1 MTNEKNTPTTRVEAL
16 SCGEKDH
23 DFKNRGQV
31 YTQGG
36 QLYTHSND
44 EYIDQ
49 RYALIML
56 INSSNNMIF
65 DRLHT
70 IDAEDFYSESG
81 RTLWKAIAFVAQQQV
96 KAGKGHEP
104 FDRTQLWDKYRAMQE
119 FDGIG
124 GTTTQLLTDIAA
136 GQRVWRANYEQ
147 LDYALYCL
155 ARNRAYRAA
164 YIIQGCAGDAAN
176 GGLRDI
182 VTVAHNAEF
191 LAVLASRAL
200 NHAGNPNRAGW
211 EAVA

>member
-1 MTNEKNTPTTRVEAL
+1 MTNEKNTPTTGVGVP
-16 SCGEKDH
+16 SCKLNH
-23 DFKNRGQV
+23 SQV
-31 YTQGG
+31 YTQGE
-36 QLYTHSND
+36 QLYAHSND

-49 RYALIML
+49 RLALIML

-65 DRLHT
+65 DRRHT
-70 IDAEDFYSESG
+70 IAVEDFYSESG

-104 FDRTQLWDKYRAMQE
+104 FDRTQLWDTYQAMQE

-124 GTTTQLLTDIAA
+124 GTTTRLLVDIAA
-136 GQRVWRANYEQ
+136 GQRVWRATYGQ

-164 YIIQGCAGDAAN
+164 YMIQGCAGDAAN
-176 GGLRDI
+176 GELHDI
-182 VTVAHNAEF
+182 ATVAHNAEF

-211 EAVA
+211 EVVA

>member
-1 MTNEKNTPTTRVEAL
+1 MTNEKNAPTTGVGAYSKL
-16 SCGEKDH
+16 NHS
-23 DFKNRGQV
+23 QV
-31 YTQGG
+31 YTQDE
-36 QLYTHSND
+36 QLYRHSND
-44 EYIDQ
+44 EYIEQ

-65 DRLHT
+65 DRRHT
-70 IDAEDFYSESG
+70 IAVEDFYSESG

-104 FDRTQLWDKYRAMQE
+104 FDRTQLWDTYQAMQE
-119 FDGIG
+119 FDGIA
-124 GTTTQLLTDIAA
+124 GTTTRLLTDIAA
-136 GQRVWRANYEQ
+136 GHGVWRATYEQ

-164 YIIQGCAGDAAN
+164 YMIQGCAGDAAN
-176 GGLRDI
+176 GELHDI
-182 VTVAHNAEF
+182 ATVAHNAEF

-211 EAVA
+211 EVVA

>member
-1 MTNEKNTPTTRVEAL
+1 MTNEKNTPTTGVGVP
-16 SCGEKDH
+16 SCKLNH
-23 DFKNRGQV
+23 SQV
-31 YTQGG
+31 YTQDE

-65 DRLHT
+65 DRRHT
-70 IDAEDFYSESG
+70 IAVEDFYSESG

-104 FDRTQLWDKYRAMQE
+104 FDRTQLWDTYQAMQE

-124 GTTTQLLTDIAA
+124 GTTTRLLADIAA
-136 GQRVWRANYEQ
+136 GQGVWRATYEQ

-155 ARNRAYRAA
+155 ARNRTYRAA
-164 YIIQGCAGDAAN
+164 YMIQGCAGDAAN
-176 GGLRDI
+176 GELHDI
-182 VTVAHNAEF
+182 ATVAHNAEL

-211 EAVA
+211 EGVA